1 MFYDMN
7 WTLQGADIH
16 TLWTSI
22 VLLGLGYIVGTFIF
36 SRIWISLV
44 RKGDT
49 SWVNKNGKK
58 VNMPR
63 FGTSFVSTA
72 MGKKFGAIQYI
83 TDLAKPMVGY
93 WAIVYPLVMFA
104 PFFDTALVGV
114 FFLGNILGHIFP
126 IWWKGKGGL
135 GIATGVGYLFM
146 INWFVA
152 LMGLGA
158 YIVVVAFTKSSS
170 YAGII
175 GAWVGI
181 GLLFIPGIANFEP
194 FMVMP
199 VVNDGVT
206 GLAQFIYPSIIVLG
220 VMTYKFKGPIIS
232 MYKKIRG

>member
-1 MFYDMN
+1 MFYEMN
-7 WTLQGADIH
+7 WALEGANIH

-22 VLLGLGYIVGTFIF
+22 VLLILGYFVGTFIF
-36 SRIWISLV
+36 SRVWISLV
-44 RKGDT
+44 RKGDSSFT
-49 SWVNKNGKK
+49 TKNGKTI
-58 VNMPR
+58 NMAR
-63 FGTSFVSTA
+63 FGTSYVATA
-72 MGKKFGAIQYI
+72 MGKKFAAAQYV
-83 TDLAKPMVGY
+83 TDLTKPMIGY
-93 WAIVYPLVMFA
+93 WAIVYPLMMFA
-104 PFFDTALVGV
+104 PYFDTALVGV

-152 LMGLGA
+152 FMGLFA
-158 YIVVVAFTKSSS
+158 YIIAVAFMKNSS

-181 GLLFIPGIANFEP
+181 GLLFIPGIANYEP

-220 VMTYKFKGPIIS
+220 VMTYKFKGPIIG
-232 MYKKIRG
+232 MYKKLRG